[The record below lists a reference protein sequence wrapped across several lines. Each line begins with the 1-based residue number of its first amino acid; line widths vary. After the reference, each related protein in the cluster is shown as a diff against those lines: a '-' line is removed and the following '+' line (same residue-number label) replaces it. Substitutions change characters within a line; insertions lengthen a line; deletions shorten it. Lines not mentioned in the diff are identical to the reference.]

1 MFRVTID
8 ARVANNM
15 RDECITRRSRVHGA
29 STVASVVNKARP
41 SNGVDE
47 RCRQQDVTIDALW
60 RNLSSPEF
68 GTKFYRKVSLFLEIG
83 NANFLI
89 T

>member
-47 RCRQQDVTIDALW
+47 RCRQPDVTIEYRRALAKSFKSRVW
-60 RNLSSPEF
+60 D
-68 GTKFYRKVSLFLEIG
+68 KVL
-83 NANFLI
+83 
-89 T
+89 